1 VTAPLVW
8 LLLSA
13 LAVIAPPAATGPA
26 AWQGAPPVVV
36 ARPSQP
42 VSGHAMQVLVAGL
55 PRLDADATEAT
66 RFLHG
71 RIVTRLPGHPGEDVA
86 VYSPE
91 GRFLGVGREA
101 PGGVAPLRLMATNAA
116 RVP

>member
-1 VTAPLVW
+1 LTPDHVIRTKRI
-8 LLLSA
+8 A
-13 LAVIAPPAATGPA
+13 LIAN
-26 AWQGAPPVVV
+26 
-36 ARPSQP
+36 SN
-42 VSGHAMQVLVAGL
+42 
-55 PRLDADATEAT
+55 
-66 RFLHG
+66 
-71 RIVTRLPGHPGEDVA
+71 PGEDVA

>member
-1 VTAPLVW
+1 MD
-8 LLLSA
+8 
-13 LAVIAPPAATGPA
+13 
-26 AWQGAPPVVV
+26 GAVVV
-36 ARPSQP
+36 EDFT
-42 VSGHAMQVLVAGL
+42 
-55 PRLDADATEAT
+55 LDADAAEAI

-71 RIVTRLPGHPGEDVA
+71 RVLTRPVGNPGEDVA